1 MMYKIML
8 ISEHA
13 VSDSKKS
20 RFITEKEGLLNMTG
34 KASILVKLLIWCVKI
49 VVMIMYFLEY

>member
-8 ISEHA
+8 ISKHA

-34 KASILVKLLIWCVKI
+34 KASILVKLLI
-49 VVMIMYFLEY
+49 